1 MAKIDIPNIVSGYAS
16 TTALN
21 NAFNSIETE
30 LNNKVLYRNN
40 PNGEPNQME
49 NNLDMNGFNIL
60 NLNSLE
66 VGGIDVGAIAT
77 QVDADATAAAA
88 SALAASNSA
97 SAAAISAASA
107 EEDAEFLQD
116 FGWEGSWQT
125 GVLYKVSNIVREAGV
140 AYICLEE
147 HTSGTFSTDLIA
159 NKWEVFAEK
168 GAAGTGT
175 GDMLAANNLSDVS
188 DVPTARANLGLGVL
202 ATQGDGDKGDIT
214 VGSSGTSWT
223 IDNNV
228 VTYAKMQDVS
238 ATSRILGRKTALAG
252 DTEECTLSEVLD
264 FVGSPAQG
272 DILYRGASTWTKL
285 GAGTSGQVL
294 KTQGVGA
301 NPIWDSVGGITS
313 ATAQSASGTFVDF
326 TSIPSGVK
334 RITVMFNGVSTN
346 GSSNL
351 LIQLGDAGGFETTGY
366 ASYSCKL
373 GGTSVTSGGVS
384 TSGFIADIDT
394 TSSSLNGSVFISK
407 LSGNIWVANGFLTDI
422 SNSLGMPVS
431 GSKTLSDVLTSIR
444 ITTSNGA
451 ETFDAGTINIMY
463 E

>member
-202 ATQGDGDKGDIT
+202 STQGDGDKGDIT
-214 VGSSGTSWT
+214 VSSSGTSWI
-223 IDNNV
+223 IDDDT
-228 VTYAKMQDVS
+228 VTFAKMQNINSD
-238 ATSRILGRKTALAG
+238 RLLGRSTTSTGNIEELTLGEGLTLTSGVLSSSAKPLTS
-252 DTEECTLSEVLD
+252 DTVK
-264 FVGSPAQG
+264 
-272 DILYRGASTWTKL
+272 AST
-285 GAGTSGQVL
+285 
-294 KTQGVGA
+294 
-301 NPIWDSVGGITS
+301 
-313 ATAQSASGTFVDF
+313 SGTTVSF
-326 TSIPSGVK
+326 TGIPNWVK
-334 RITVMFNGVSTN
+334 HIVVMFRGVSTN
-346 GSSNL
+346 GSSNIQ
-351 LIQLGDAGGFETTGY
+351 IQLGDSGGFETTGY
-366 ASYSCKL
+366 
-373 GGTSVTSGGVS
+373 
-384 TSGFIADIDT
+384 
-394 TSSSLNGSVFISK
+394 SSSAISGVNSGSSTTGALVTWSNASGRAYHGVIDIYNIT
-407 LSGNIWVANGFLTDI
+407 GNIWVFKSI
-422 SNSLGMPVS
+422 LGEPSSTIPSSS
-431 GSKTLSDVLTSIR
+431 GSSKELSDVLTQIR
-444 ITTSNGA
+444 VTTVNG
-451 ETFDAGTINIMY
+451 TDSFDAGSINIMY